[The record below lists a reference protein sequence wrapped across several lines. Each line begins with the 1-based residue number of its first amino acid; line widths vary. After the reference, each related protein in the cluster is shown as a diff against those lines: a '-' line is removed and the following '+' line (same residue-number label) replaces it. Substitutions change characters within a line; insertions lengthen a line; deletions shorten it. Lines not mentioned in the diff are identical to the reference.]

1 MTLTQEEIERRES
14 IKPHKFF
21 DGLHALQFMHYIHYK
36 QRKRIEKREKRLL
49 RVVPKGRKE

>member
-49 RVVPKGRKE
+49 RIVPKE